1 MSEHEH
7 EHDDDTPP
15 DHVEFAADIAEQID
29 TTLDDDA
36 DLIAV
41 LAIAV
46 ALVLHRRFAGERRDG
61 LLMNLVKYVIDAF
74 DTLDDEAEQ
83 EEKANEQ

>member
-1 MSEHEH
+1 MS

-15 DHVEFAADIAEQID
+15 DAVSFAADIAEQID

-41 LAIAV
+41 LAV
-46 ALVLHRRFAGERRDG
+46 TVSLVLHGRFAGARRGDI
-61 LLMNLVKYVIDAF
+61 LMNIVKYVIDAF
-74 DTLDDEAEQ
+74 DMLDEEAER
-83 EEKANEQ
+83 EEEDNER